1 MPHGSPAYAKRSAK
15 GRIVLRRFLL
25 LPLIVILL
33 LAAACGDDPVSP
45 APAAQPSA
53 APQQEQEPQEPQ
65 AQTSD
70 QQAEQQTKQ
79 PAAQQS
85 AQSTQSGQ
93 SAQQQAPE
101 PSAQAQQTRQAAQA
115 EAEPDPQSAPAAQIV
130 LTDAVNFTVEYVGS
144 AKLVHVQQVSP
155 GAPGAVYVLVQR
167 GAIEPEGGWIGL
179 AGGLI
184 AAHDLASATV
194 VEIPIRSLFTS
205 STTQLPALEILG
217 VVDSLTG
224 VAQQAF
230 VTTASV
236 RALIDAGQLV
246 EFAAT
251 YAVDAEAV
259 VAAQPDVL
267 MTSGFWDDA
276 YDIIQSAGTA
286 IVHNADWVESSPL
299 GRAEWVKFISLF
311 FNREAEAEAWFEG
324 VRADY
329 AAARALAAGV
339 ERRPTVHTGQV
350 WGGVWYASGGQSY
363 VARLLADAGAD
374 YVWAGDDSAG
384 STEHDIETQLAQ
396 AADAEFWL
404 HAASWWGSIADALA
418 EDARYGEFASLRN
431 GNVWNPTLATNEQGG
446 NDFFESGSVRPD
458 LVLRDMIAI
467 LHPALLPDHEFVY
480 YQRMPAE

>member
-1 MPHGSPAYAKRSAK
+1 MPHRSPVDAKRSAK

-33 LAAACGDDPVSP
+33 LAAACSDDPASP
-45 APAAQPSA
+45 AAAPQPSA
-53 APQQEQEPQEPQ
+53 VPQQEQEPQ
-65 AQTSD
+65 AQVAD
-70 QQAEQQTKQ
+70 QQAEQQAEQTAE
-79 PAAQQS
+79 PAEQS
-85 AQSTQSGQ
+85 AQPAQSDE
-93 SAQQQAPE
+93 SAQEQESE
-101 PSAQAQQTRQAAQA
+101 PSAQAQQTQQEAQA
-115 EAEPDPQSAPAAQIV
+115 ESEPELPVPAAQIT

-144 AKLVHVQQVSP
+144 AKLVHVRQASP
-155 GAPGAVYVLVQR
+155 GAPGAVYVLAQR
-167 GAIEPEGGWIGL
+167 GAPEPEGGWAGL
-179 AGGLI
+179 ADGLI
-184 AAHDLASATV
+184 AAHDLGSATV

-224 VAQQAF
+224 VAQKAF

-236 RALIDAGQLV
+236 RALIDADRLV

-276 YDIIQSAGTA
+276 YDIIQGAGTA
-286 IVHNADWVESSPL
+286 IVHNTDWVESSPL

-311 FNREAEAEAWFEG
+311 FNREAEAEVWFEQ

-339 ERRPTVHTGQV
+339 ERRPSVHTGQV

-374 YVWAGDDSAG
+374 YVWADDGSAG
-384 STEHDIETQLAQ
+384 SMEHDIETQLAQ

-404 HAASWWGSIADALA
+404 HAASWWGSIAAALA
-418 EDARYGEFASLRN
+418 EDARYGEFVSLQN

-467 LHPALLPDHEFVY
+467 LHPDLAPDHEFVY

>member
-1 MPHGSPAYAKRSAK
+1 MPHRSPAYAKRSAK

-33 LAAACGDDPVSP
+33 LVAACSDDPASPAAAP
-45 APAAQPSA
+45 QPSA
-53 APQQEQEPQEPQ
+53 APQQEQELQ
-65 AQTSD
+65 AQAAD
-70 QQAEQQTKQ
+70 QQAQQQAEQAAE
-79 PAAQQS
+79 PAEQS
-85 AQSTQSGQ
+85 AQPTQSDE
-93 SAQQQAPE
+93 SAQEQERE
-101 PSAQAQQTRQAAQA
+101 PSAQAQQTQQEVQA
-115 EAEPDPQSAPAAQIV
+115 ESEPEPPALAAQIA

-144 AKLVHVQQVSP
+144 AKLVHVRQASP

-167 GAIEPEGGWIGL
+167 GAPEPEGGWAGL
-179 AGGLI
+179 ADDLI
-184 AAHDLASATV
+184 ADHDLGPATV

-224 VAQQAF
+224 VAQKAF

-236 RALIDAGQLV
+236 RALIDADQIV

-276 YDIIQSAGTA
+276 YDIIQGSGTA

-311 FNREAEAEAWFEG
+311 FNREVEAEAWFEQ

-329 AAARALAAGV
+329 AAARARAAGV
-339 ERRPTVHTGQV
+339 ERRPSVHTGQV

-374 YVWAGDDSAG
+374 YVWADDGSAG
-384 STEHDIETQLAQ
+384 SMEHDIETQLAQ

-404 HAASWWGSIADALA
+404 HAASWWGSIAAALA
-418 EDARYGEFASLRN
+418 EDARYGEFVSLQN

-467 LHPALLPDHEFVY
+467 LHPGLLPDHEFVY

>member
-1 MPHGSPAYAKRSAK
+1 M
-15 GRIVLRRFLL
+15 LRRFLL

-33 LAAACGDDPVSP
+33 LAAACGDDPASP
-45 APAAQPSA
+45 AAAPQPSA
-53 APQQEQEPQEPQ
+53 APQQEQELQ
-65 AQTSD
+65 AQMAD
-70 QQAEQQTKQ
+70 QQAERQTER
-79 PAAQQS
+79 PAAQQPAQA
-85 AQSTQSGQ
+85 AQSGR
-93 SAQQQAPE
+93 SAQQQEQE
-101 PSAQAQQTRQAAQA
+101 PSTQAQQTAQA
-115 EAEPDPQSAPAAQIV
+115 ESEPEPQAAPAARIV

-144 AKLVHVQQVSP
+144 AKLVHVRQASP

-167 GAIEPEGGWIGL
+167 GAPEPEGGWAGL
-179 AGGLI
+179 ADELI
-184 AAHDLASATV
+184 VAHDLGPATV
-194 VEIPIRSLFTS
+194 VEIPIQSLFTS

-217 VVDSLTG
+217 VVDRLTG
-224 VAQQAF
+224 VAQKAF

-236 RALIDAGQLV
+236 RALIDADRLV

-276 YDIIQSAGTA
+276 YDIIQGAGTA

-311 FNREAEAEAWFEG
+311 FNREAEAEAWFEQ

-339 ERRPTVHTGQV
+339 EHRPSVHTGQV

-374 YVWAGDDSAG
+374 YVWADDGSAG
-384 STEHDIETQLAQ
+384 SMEHDIETQLAQ

-404 HAASWWGSIADALA
+404 HAASWWGSIAAALA
-418 EDARYGEFASLRN
+418 EDARYSEFASLQN

-458 LVLRDMIAI
+458 LVLRDIIAI
-467 LHPALLPDHEFVY
+467 LHPELLPDHEFLY

>member
-1 MPHGSPAYAKRSAK
+1 MPHRTPSHAKRSAK

-33 LAAACGDDPVSP
+33 LAAACGDDPASP
-45 APAAQPSA
+45 APAAQPSPA
-53 APQQEQEPQEPQ
+53 QQQEQEQQERQ
-65 AQTSD
+65 AQAPD
-70 QQAEQQTKQ
+70 EQAEQQAEQ

-85 AQSTQSGQ
+85 AQPTQSSQ
-93 SAQQQAPE
+93 SAQQQEAE
-101 PSAQAQQTRQAAQA
+101 PSAQA
-115 EAEPDPQSAPAAQIV
+115 EAEPEPQAAPAAQIA

-184 AAHDLASATV
+184 AAHDLGSATV

-236 RALIDAGQLV
+236 RALIDADQLV

-276 YDIIQSAGTA
+276 YDVIQSAGTA

-311 FNREAEAEAWFEG
+311 FNREAEAEAWFER
-324 VRADY
+324 VRDDY

-374 YVWAGDDSAG
+374 YVWADDASSG
-384 STEHDIETQLAQ
+384 SMEHDIETQLAQ

-404 HAASWWGSIADALA
+404 HAASWWGSIGAALA

-431 GNVWNPTLATNEQGG
+431 GNIWNPTLATNEQGG

-458 LVLRDMIAI
+458 LVLRDLIAI
-467 LHPALLPDHEFVY
+467 LHPDLLPDHEFVY
-480 YQRMPAE
+480 YQQVPAE